1 MLLKAHQTTTNQG
14 TQNIKQT
21 TLVELDPL
29 GRTPPISHL
38 LHTIVWD
45 SSGFE
50 SLPHQ

>member
-29 GRTPPISHL
+29 GRTPPTSHL
-38 LHTIVWD
+38 LHAIVWD
-45 SSGFE
+45 SSGFVC
-50 SLPHQ
+50 LPHQ